1 MEEDDAFKDKTGRK
15 KSQSGDDDTAFW
27 FGHVQFRPCAL
38 CQGRR
43 GSEYTAGNVGV
54 VLKNKVST
62 RETDLGIAVRVSVMQ
77 LKQAFLGMYLEN
89 VGLMLSKDIER

>member
-1 MEEDDAFKDKTGRK
+1 M
-15 KSQSGDDDTAFW
+15 
-27 FGHVQFRPCAL
+27 
-38 CQGRR
+38 
-43 GSEYTAGNVGV
+43 

-77 LKQAFLGMYLEN
+77 LKQVFLGMYLEN